1 VFCGNAWEE
10 RRRKERMMS
19 RCFIWFPIGG
29 YRRTQY
35 ITSISL
41 FYKNVGRLWRVSD
54 CEELLELSGGA
65 VSDLSI
71 QTISLISS
79 IVLLFFQKKRF
90 FQSSK

>member
-1 VFCGNAWEE
+1 MWEDCGG
-10 RRRKERMMS
+10 
-19 RCFIWFPIGG
+19 CL
-29 YRRTQY
+29 T
-35 ITSISL
+35 
-41 FYKNVGRLWRVSD
+41 
-54 CEELLELSGGA
+54 CEELLVLSGGA